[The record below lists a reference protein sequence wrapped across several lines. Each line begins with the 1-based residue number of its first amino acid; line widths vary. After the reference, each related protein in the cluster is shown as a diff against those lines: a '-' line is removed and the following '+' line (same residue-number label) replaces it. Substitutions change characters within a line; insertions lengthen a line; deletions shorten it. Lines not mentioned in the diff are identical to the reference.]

1 MTRIYSRSRVSMSAM
16 ATERSPG
23 RRLIDAFLARD
34 ALAMVAELAPDAVF
48 HSPVADYEGRD
59 RIGSVLTAVTQV
71 VAVPRPSRL
80 ILGSDETL
88 LAFTAELEGNAGDGV
103 LLATGERDRAISE
116 LTLMVRPLA
125 TLLDAVD
132 RMKVLL
138 GVAGPARIEQDELPG
153 RFEGA
158 DHGGGV
164 SFFLARTPPGRGPSL
179 HRHPYE
185 ETFVVHEGR
194 LSFTI
199 DGQTIEAGAGQIV
212 IAPPGSAHKFV
223 NLGDAPAHMTNIHPR
238 PRMSQEDLQ

>member
-1 MTRIYSRSRVSMSAM
+1 M
-16 ATERSPG
+16 ASERSAG
-23 RRLIDAFLARD
+23 RRLTDAFLARD
-34 ALAMVAELAPDAVF
+34 ARAIVAELAADAVF

-59 RIGSVLTAVTQV
+59 RITALLGAVTEV
-71 VAVPRPSRL
+71 VGAPRPSRVVE
-80 ILGSDETL
+80 GSGETL
-88 LAFTAELEGNAGDGV
+88 LAFTAELAGSPGDGV
-103 LLATGERDRAISE
+103 LLAAGEPDGAISD

-138 GVAGPARIEQDELPG
+138 GVVGPARIEQVELPG

-158 DHGGGV
+158 DHGAGV

-194 LSFTI
+194 LSFTV
-199 DGQTIEAGAGQIV
+199 DDHAIEARAGQIV
-212 IAPPGSAHKFV
+212 IAPSGSAHKFV
-223 NLGDAPAHMTNIHPR
+223 NVGDAPAHMTNIHPR
-238 PRMSQEDLQ
+238 PRMSQEDLE

>member
-1 MTRIYSRSRVSMSAM
+1 MSAM
-16 ATERSPG
+16 ATERSAG
-23 RRLIDAFLARD
+23 RRLTDAFLARD
-34 ALAMVAELAPDAVF
+34 APAMVAELAPDAVF

-59 RIGSVLTAVTQV
+59 RIGAVLTAVTQV

-80 ILGSDETL
+80 IEGSDETL
-88 LAFTAELEGNAGDGV
+88 LAFSAELEGSAGDGV
-103 LLATGERDRAISE
+103 LLAGERDRAISE

-138 GVAGPARIEQDELPG
+138 GVPGPTRIEQDELPG

-158 DHGGGV
+158 DHGAGV
-164 SFFLARTPPGRGPSL
+164 SFFLARPPPGRGPSL

-194 LSFTI
+194 LSFTV
-199 DGQTIEAGAGQIV
+199 DDQTIEAGAGQIV

-223 NLGDAPAHMTNIHPR
+223 NLGDAPAHLTNIHPR
-238 PRMSQEDLQ
+238 PRISQEDLE

>member
-1 MTRIYSRSRVSMSAM
+1 M
-16 ATERSPG
+16 ATQQSAA
-23 RRLIDAFLARD
+23 RRLTDAFLARD
-34 ALAMVAELAPDAVF
+34 APAMVAELAPDAVF
-48 HSPVADYEGRD
+48 HSPVTDYEGRD
-59 RIGSVLTAVTQV
+59 RIGLVLTAVTQV
-71 VAVPRPSRL
+71 VAAPQPTRL
-80 ILGSDETL
+80 IDGSDETL
-88 LAFTAELEGNAGDGV
+88 LAFTAELEGSAGDGV
-103 LLATGERDRAISE
+103 LLAIGERDGAISE

-138 GVAGPARIEQDELPG
+138 GVTGPAQIEQDDLPG

-158 DHGGGV
+158 DHGSGV

-194 LSFTI
+194 VDFTV

-223 NLGDAPAHMTNIHPR
+223 NVGDAPTHMTNIHPR
-238 PRMSQEDLQ
+238 PRMSQEDLD

>member
-1 MTRIYSRSRVSMSAM
+1 MLAM
-16 ATERSPG
+16 ATERSAG
-23 RRLIDAFLARD
+23 RRLTDAFLACD
-34 ALAMVAELAPDAVF
+34 APAMVAELAPDAVF

-59 RIGSVLTAVTQV
+59 RIGAVLAAVTQV
-71 VAVPRPSRL
+71 VAVPRPKRL
-80 ILGSDETL
+80 IEGSDETL
-88 LAFTAELEGNAGDGV
+88 LAFTAELEGSAGDGM

-125 TLLDAVD
+125 TLLDAID

-138 GVAGPARIEQDELPG
+138 NAAAPARIEQHELPG

-158 DHGGGV
+158 DHGAGV
-164 SFFLARTPPGRGPSL
+164 SFFLARTPPGRGPNL

-194 LSFTI
+194 LSFTV
-199 DGQTIEAGAGQIV
+199 DDQTIEAGAGQIV

-223 NLGDAPAHMTNIHPR
+223 NVGDTPAHMTNIHPR
-238 PRMSQEDLQ
+238 PRMSQEDLE

>member
-1 MTRIYSRSRVSMSAM
+1 M
-16 ATERSPG
+16 
-23 RRLIDAFLARD
+23 DAFLTRD
-34 ALAMVAELAPDAVF
+34 APAMVAELAPDAIF
-48 HSPVADYEGRD
+48 HSPVDDYEGRE
-59 RIGSVLTAVTQV
+59 RIGAVLTAVTQV
-71 VAVPRPSRL
+71 VAVPKPRRL
-80 ILGSDETL
+80 IQGSDETL
-88 LAFTAELEGNAGDGV
+88 LAFTAELEGKAGDGV
-103 LLATGERDRAISE
+103 LLTTGELDRGISE

-138 GVAGPARIEQDELPG
+138 GGAVAARIEQDELPG

-158 DHGGGV
+158 DHGSGV
-164 SFFLARTPPGRGPSL
+164 SFFLARPQPGRGPSL

-194 LSFTI
+194 LGFTV

-212 IAPPGSAHKFV
+212 VAPPGSAHKFV

-238 PRMSQEDLQ
+238 PRMSQENLE

>member
-1 MTRIYSRSRVSMSAM
+1 
-16 ATERSPG
+16 
-23 RRLIDAFLARD
+23 
-34 ALAMVAELAPDAVF
+34 MVAELTPDAVF

-59 RIGSVLTAVTQV
+59 RIQAVLTAVTEV
-71 VAVPRPSRL
+71 VAVPQPSRL
-80 ILGSDETL
+80 IEGNDETL
-88 LAFTAELEGNAGDGV
+88 LTFTAEFAGSAGDGV
-103 LLATGERDRAISE
+103 LLASGERAGAISG

-138 GVAGPARIEQDELPG
+138 GVAGAARIDQDQLPG

-158 DHGGGV
+158 EHGAGV
-164 SFFLARTPPGRGPSL
+164 SFFLARPAPGRGPNL

-185 ETFVVHEGR
+185 EIFVVHEGQ
-194 LSFTI
+194 LSFTV

-223 NLGDAPAHMTNIHPR
+223 NVGDTRAHMTNIHPR
-238 PRMSQEDLQ
+238 PRMSQEDLE

>member
-1 MTRIYSRSRVSMSAM
+1 MV
-16 ATERSPG
+16 TERSAG
-23 RRLIDAFLARD
+23 RRLTDAFLERD
-34 ALAMVAELAPDAVF
+34 APAMVAELAPDAVF

-59 RIGSVLTAVTQV
+59 RIDAVLTAVTEV
-71 VAVPRPSRL
+71 VAVPQPIRL
-80 ILGSDETL
+80 IEGTEETL
-88 LAFTAELEGNAGDGV
+88 LTFTAEFEGSAGDGV
-103 LLATGERDRAISE
+103 LLATGERDRAISG

-158 DHGGGV
+158 DHGASV
-164 SFFLARTPPGRGPSL
+164 SFFLARPPPGRGPSL

-194 LSFTI
+194 LSFTV

-223 NLGDAPAHMTNIHPR
+223 NVGDARAHMTNIHPR
-238 PRMSQEDLQ
+238 PRMSQEDLE

>member
-1 MTRIYSRSRVSMSAM
+1 MSAM
-16 ATERSPG
+16 ATERSAG
-23 RRLIDAFLARD
+23 RRLTDAFLACD
-34 ALAMVAELAPDAVF
+34 AMTMVAELAPDAVF

-59 RIGSVLTAVTQV
+59 RIGVVLSALTQV
-71 VAVPRPSRL
+71 VAGPRPSHL
-80 ILGSDETL
+80 IEGSDETL
-88 LAFTAELEGNAGDGV
+88 LAFTAEFEGSVGDGV
-103 LLATGERDRAISE
+103 LLTTGQRDRAISE

-138 GVAGPARIEQDELPG
+138 DASAPARIEQDALPG

-158 DHGGGV
+158 DHGAGV
-164 SFFLARTPPGRGPSL
+164 SFFLARPAPGGGPSL

-194 LSFTI
+194 VNFTV
-199 DGQTIEAGAGQIV
+199 DDQTIEAEAGQIV

-223 NLGDAPAHMTNIHPR
+223 NVGDAPAHMTNIHPR
-238 PRMSQEDLQ
+238 PRMSQEDLE